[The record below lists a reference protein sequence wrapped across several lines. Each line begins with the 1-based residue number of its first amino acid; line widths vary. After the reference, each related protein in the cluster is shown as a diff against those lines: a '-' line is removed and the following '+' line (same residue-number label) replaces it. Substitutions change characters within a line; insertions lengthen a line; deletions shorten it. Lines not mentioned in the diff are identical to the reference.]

1 MNHSQAV
8 NISGATSNST
18 RARSSARFFRCES
31 ALTTHLGCTMLLQ
44 QVFRCPR
51 LLRRTLYPD
60 AVVTVTEARIVTHHH
75 RDARNAR
82 VYEKP
87 GHRRQS
93 TDQHH
98 HFESK
103 NRIRN
108 PGRYR
113 LSTDNEWPPGRYPD
127 RDPVGEGATEQSADE
142 RESTHATR
150 RRADGFLELVTRCRC
165 EDPNSTD

>member
-1 MNHSQAV
+1 
-8 NISGATSNST
+8 
-18 RARSSARFFRCES
+18 
-31 ALTTHLGCTMLLQ
+31 MLLQ

-113 LSTDNEWPPGRYPD
+113 LSTDNEWPPVRYPD
-127 RDPVGEGATEQSADE
+127 RDPVAEGATEQSADE

-165 EDPNSTD
+165 EDPNSTDVLFLQRLQRINGGIELVESGEYSKHQANSPGVSGSYSK